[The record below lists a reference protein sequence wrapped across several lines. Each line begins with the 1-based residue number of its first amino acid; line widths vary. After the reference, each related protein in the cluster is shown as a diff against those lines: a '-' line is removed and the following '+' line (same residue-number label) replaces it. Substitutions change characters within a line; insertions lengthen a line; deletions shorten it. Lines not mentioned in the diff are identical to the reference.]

1 MEAGKR
7 LPLDRVAL
15 IKEARVFLPLLG
27 GNIACTYAIFLSP
40 GRGKYRPKRD
50 RGSTFWNLSQWDYL
64 FIGGQWRPR
73 PAEWTVTCIRELR
86 SRMIDHHAFLFWEQE
101 SVQVEEGHRLRL
113 EYIRVALLHFRSFFS
128 SSLFLF
134 SRRSTTEGGSVGSLP
149 RDGVDADGGLVRNF
163 RNFNA
168 CYDCNAEMLVLFSF
182 SFNIYVN
189 I

>member
-128 SSLFLF
+128 SRGAQRPKKAPWDPYREMEWMQMGDL
-134 SRRSTTEGGSVGSLP
+134 
-149 RDGVDADGGLVRNF
+149 DVRNF

-168 CYDCNAEMLVLFSF
+168 CYCNAEILFF
-182 SFNIYVN
+182 FIFV
-189 I
+189 